1 MEMEIETVMKYVKPE
16 LIVVALA
23 LYVVGNILKSSKRVK
38 DENIPVILG
47 ILGITLS
54 ILYLF
59 ATITI
64 SSYQDVLMI
73 IFTGITQGL
82 LVSGLA
88 VYFKQL
94 LIQNTKKNSNEG
106 DV

>member
-16 LIVVALA
+16 LVVVAFA
-23 LYVVGNILKSSKRVK
+23 LYIVGIILKSSKRVK
-38 DENIPVILG
+38 DENIPITLG

-59 ATITI
+59 AAVTI
-64 SSYQDVLMI
+64 SNYQDILMV

-82 LVSGLA
+82 LVAGLP
-88 VYFKQL
+88 VYFKQV
-94 LIQNTKKNSNEG
+94 LIQNEKNKE
-106 DV
+106 

>member
-1 MEMEIETVMKYVKPE
+1 MEIETIMKYVKPE

-47 ILGITLS
+47 VLGITLS

-64 SSYQDVLMI
+64 SAYQDVLMV
-73 IFTGITQGL
+73 IFTGITQGF

-88 VYFKQL
+88 VYFKQV

-106 DV
+106 DE